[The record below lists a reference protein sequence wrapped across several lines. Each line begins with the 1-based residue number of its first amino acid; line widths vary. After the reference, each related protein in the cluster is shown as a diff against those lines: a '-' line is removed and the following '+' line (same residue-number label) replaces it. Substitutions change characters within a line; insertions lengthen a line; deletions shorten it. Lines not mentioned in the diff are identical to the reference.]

1 MHVTSAANVPIISSN
16 MAAKSSAMNLPTRSS
31 AITASSEITTAS
43 AHDEIGNK
51 PAKED
56 GIVAGLHVMESWWVV
71 IPIRHDGKVEGFKS
85 HLTIFCHQ
93 QSFRTNLSILSHI
106 QLISAEREFTLINI
120 CPNLIARDRRHIIKH
135 VS

>member
-1 MHVTSAANVPIISSN
+1 M
-16 MAAKSSAMNLPTRSS
+16 MKSVINLPKKT
-31 AITASSEITTAS
+31 
-43 AHDEIGNK
+43 
-51 PAKED
+51 